1 MSGKKKPKGN
11 KTRRQLPPG
20 MTYADVLAMKKR
32 QAEAIIEAARDDAV
46 HVQADIHVQRIMWL
60 MVVSVADAYGF
71 GPKRMELFFKALQI
85 NSDEYERM
93 KEEGDEEYA
102 LEKLRSKAEKVTGTK
117 IEYIYEKEIAEV
129 KRLMEDVE
137 I

>member
-20 MTYADVLAMKKR
+20 MTYADVLAMQKR

-71 GPKRMELFFKALQI
+71 GPKRMEEFFKALQI

-93 KEEGDEEYA
+93 VKEADEEYA
-102 LEKLRSKAEKVTGTK
+102 LEKLRSKAETVTGTK
-117 IEYIYEKEIAEV
+117 IEYIYEKEMAEV
-129 KRLMEDVE
+129 KRLMEE
-137 I
+137 A